1 MKKIVAVVLAMVMA
15 LALCTVAFADSSTT
29 TTNAVT
35 TTVSSSDKYNVREL
49 NSNDKL
55 DTVVVKS
62 YTTMV
67 TKTVTEDGKTTKTYI
82 PAYYTLEI
90 DGNTVYAYEC
100 VEDVAEGR
108 IFKDAKFVTY
118 VAVADPANAVTDYL
132 DAATA
137 VKEGDGCADYEA
149 DGFKVDDTV
158 YAAAGDNT
166 EDENLMLVMV
176 DGKLAVL
183 DKGAVIE
190 TNGHTWDKVTYAT
203 DGTPKAIT
211 CKTCKKTF
219 DMVAQNK
226 LGSYSGE
233 TEEYEVNNVVY
244 LIKLGTET
252 PSTGSNTTTSPKT
265 FDAGIAMYVGM
276 ALTSV
281 AGSAVVIGK
290 KKEF

>member
-1 MKKIVAVVLAMVMA
+1 MKKIIATVLAMVMA

-29 TTNAVT
+29 TVN
-35 TTVSSSDKYNVREL
+35 SSDKYNVREL
-49 NSNDKL
+49 SSNEKL
-55 DTVVVKS
+55 DIVVKS
-62 YTTMV
+62 YTTMD
-67 TKTVTEDGKTTKTYI
+67 TKTVTENGKTTKTYI
-82 PAYYTLEI
+82 PAYYTLEDE
-90 DGNTVYAYEC
+90 DGTMYAYEC
-100 VEDVAEGR
+100 VEDVADFR
-108 IFKDAKFVTY
+108 IFKDDKFVAY
-118 VAVADPANAVTDYL
+118 VTWADAVLTDYL
-132 DAATA
+132 NAATA

-158 YAAAGDNT
+158 YAAAGENT
-166 EDENLMLVMV
+166 AVTDLILVVV
-176 DGKLAVL
+176 DGKLALL
-183 DKGAVIE
+183 DKAAPIDK
-190 TNGHTWDKVTYAT
+190 NGHDFANGKVSYNT
-203 DGTPKAIT
+203 DGTPKAVT
-211 CKTCKKTF
+211 CKTCKKSF

-233 TEEYEVNNVVY
+233 IDPNYELTVNDTVYVV
-244 LIKLGTET
+244 KLGAET

>member
-1 MKKIVAVVLAMVMA
+1 MKKIIATVLAMVMA

-35 TTVSSSDKYNVREL
+35 TTVSANDKYNVRDL
-49 NSNDKL
+49 SSNDKL
-55 DTVVVKS
+55 DTVVKS

-82 PAYYTLEI
+82 PAYYTLEEN
-90 DGNTVYAYEC
+90 GTTVYAYEC
-100 VEDVAEGR
+100 VEDVADGR

-118 VAVADPANAVTDYL
+118 VAYFSNAVTDYL

-137 VKEGDGCADYEA
+137 VKEGSGCADYKA
-149 DGFKVDDTV
+149 DGFKADDTV
-158 YAAAGDNT
+158 YAAAGANT
-166 EDENLMLVMV
+166 TNYVAVMV
-176 DGKLAVL
+176 DGKLALL
-183 DKGAVIE
+183 DEDVVIE
-190 TNGHTWDKVTYAT
+190 KNGHTWDKVTYAA

-233 TEEYEVNNVVY
+233 TEEYRLNGTTY
-244 LIKLGTET
+244 LIKLGAEN
-252 PSTGSNTTTSPKT
+252 PSTGASNTTTSPKT

>member
-1 MKKIVAVVLAMVMA
+1 MKKIIATVLAMVMA

-35 TTVSSSDKYNVREL
+35 TTVSANDKYNVRAL
-49 NSNDKL
+49 DSNDKL
-55 DTVVVKS
+55 DTVVKS

-82 PAYYTLEI
+82 PAYYTL
-90 DGNTVYAYEC
+90 DDNGTTLYAYEC
-100 VEDVAEGR
+100 VEDVANGR

-118 VAVADPANAVTDYL
+118 VAVVDSADAVTDYL

-158 YAAAGDNT
+158 YAAADVNT
-166 EDENLMLVMV
+166 EVENPMLVMV

-183 DKGAVIE
+183 DADKVIDK
-190 TNGHTWDKVTYAT
+190 NGHTWDKVTYAT

-252 PSTGSNTTTSPKT
+252 PSTGSGTTTSPKT

>member
-1 MKKIVAVVLAMVMA
+1 MKKIIATVLAMVMA

-29 TTNAVT
+29 TVN
-35 TTVSSSDKYNVREL
+35 SSDKYNVRWL
-49 NSNDKL
+49 NSNEKL
-55 DTVVVKS
+55 DIVVKS
-62 YTTMV
+62 YTTMD
-67 TKTVTEDGKTTKTYI
+67 TKTVTENGKTTKTYI
-82 PAYYTLEI
+82 PAYYTLE
-90 DGNTVYAYEC
+90 DTTGTMYAYEC
-100 VEDVAEGR
+100 VEDVADFR
-108 IFKDAKFVTY
+108 IFKDDKFVAY
-118 VAVADPANAVTDYL
+118 VTWGDAVLTDYL
-132 DAATA
+132 NAATA

-158 YAAAGDNT
+158 YAAAGENT
-166 EDENLMLVMV
+166 AENNLILVVV
-176 DGKLAVL
+176 DGKLALL
-183 DKGAVIE
+183 DKDVPIAK
-190 TNGHTWDKVTYAT
+190 NGHVFADDKVSYNA

-219 DMVAQNK
+219 DMVAENK

-233 TEEYEVNNVVY
+233 TVEYTLKGTTY

>member
-1 MKKIVAVVLAMVMA
+1 MKKIIATVLAMVMA

-35 TTVSSSDKYNVREL
+35 TTVSANDKYNVRAL
-49 NSNDKL
+49 DSNDKL
-55 DTVVVKS
+55 DVVVKS

-82 PAYYTLEI
+82 PAYYTLEDE
-90 DGNTVYAYEC
+90 DGTTWYAYEC
-100 VEDVAEGR
+100 VEDVANFR

-118 VAVADPANAVTDYL
+118 VALFNAVQSDYL

-158 YAAAGDNT
+158 YAAAGDET
-166 EDENLMLVMV
+166 TPENLMLVMV
-176 DGKLAVL
+176 DGKLAML
-183 DKGAVIE
+183 DADKEIDK
-190 TNGHTWDKVTYAT
+190 NGHTWDKVTYAA

-233 TEEYEVNNVVY
+233 TEEYEVNDVVY

>member
-1 MKKIVAVVLAMVMA
+1 MKKIIATVLAMVMA

-35 TTVSSSDKYNVREL
+35 TTVSTNDKYNVRDL
-49 NSNDKL
+49 DSNDKL
-55 DTVVVKS
+55 DTVVKS

-82 PAYYTLEI
+82 PAYYTL
-90 DGNTVYAYEC
+90 DNNGTTVYAYEC
-100 VEDVAEGR
+100 VEDVADGR

-118 VAVADPANAVTDYL
+118 VAYFTNTVTDYL

-137 VKEGDGCADYEA
+137 VKEGDGCADYAA
-149 DGFKVDDTV
+149 DGFKVDDAV
-158 YAAAGDNT
+158 YAA
-166 EDENLMLVMV
+166 DENGDLAVMI
-176 DGKLAVL
+176 DGKLALL
-183 DKGAVIE
+183 DSSSEIAK
-190 TNGHTWDKVTYAT
+190 NGHTWDKVTYAT

-233 TEEYEVNNVVY
+233 TEDYTVDGTTY

-252 PSTGSNTTTSPKT
+252 TPADSTGTNTSPKT

>member
-1 MKKIVAVVLAMVMA
+1 MKKIIATVLAMVMA
-15 LALCTVAFADSSTT
+15 LALCTTAFADST
-29 TTNAVT
+29 T
-35 TTVSSSDKYNVREL
+35 TTVSSSDKYNVRAL
-49 NSNDKL
+49 DSNEKL
-55 DTVVVKS
+55 DIVVKS
-62 YTTMV
+62 YTTMD
-67 TKTVTEDGKTTKTYI
+67 TKTVTENGKTTKTYI
-82 PAYYTLEI
+82 PAYYTLEDE
-90 DGNTVYAYEC
+90 DGPMYAYEC
-100 VEDVAEGR
+100 VEDVAEFR
-108 IFKDAKFVTY
+108 IFKDDKFVAY
-118 VAVADPANAVTDYL
+118 VTWSNTALTEYL
-132 DAATA
+132 NAATA

-166 EDENLMLVMV
+166 AENNLILVVV
-176 DGKLAVL
+176 DGKLALL
-183 DKGAVIE
+183 DKDAPIAK
-190 TNGHTWDKVTYAT
+190 NGHTWDKVTYAT

-233 TEEYEVNNVVY
+233 TEEYRLNGTIY

>member
-1 MKKIVAVVLAMVMA
+1 MKKIIATVLAMVMA

-35 TTVSSSDKYNVREL
+35 TTVSANDKYNVRAL
-49 NSNDKL
+49 DSNDKL

-82 PAYYTLEI
+82 PAYYTLEE
-90 DGNTVYAYEC
+90 DGSTVYAYEC

-118 VAVADPANAVTDYL
+118 VIYSDTVLTDYL

-149 DGFKVDDTV
+149 DGFKADDTV

-166 EDENLMLVMV
+166 TNFVAVMV
-176 DGKLAVL
+176 DGKLALL
-183 DKGAVIE
+183 DEDAVIE

-252 PSTGSNTTTSPKT
+252 PSTGSDTTTSPKT

>member
-1 MKKIVAVVLAMVMA
+1 MKKIIATVLAMVMA

-35 TTVSSSDKYNVREL
+35 TTVSSSDKYNVRDL
-49 NSNDKL
+49 TSNDKL
-55 DTVVVKS
+55 DTVVKS

-82 PAYYTLEI
+82 PAYYTL
-90 DGNTVYAYEC
+90 DDNGTTVYAYEC
-100 VEDVAEGR
+100 VEDVAQGR

-118 VAVADPANAVTDYL
+118 VIYSTTVLTDYL

-149 DGFKVDDTV
+149 DGFKVDDAV
-158 YAAAGDNT
+158 YAADSDGD
-166 EDENLMLVMV
+166 LAVMI
-176 DGKLAVL
+176 DGKLALL
-183 DKGAVIE
+183 DSTSEIAK
-190 TNGHTWDKVTYAT
+190 NGHTWDKVTYAT

-219 DMVAQNK
+219 DMVAVNK

-233 TEEYEVNNVVY
+233 TEEYTLNGTTY

>member
-1 MKKIVAVVLAMVMA
+1 MKKIIATVLAMVMA

-35 TTVSSSDKYNVREL
+35 TTVSANDKYNVRAL
-49 NSNDKL
+49 DSNDKL
-55 DTVVVKS
+55 DTVVKS

-82 PAYYTLEI
+82 PAYYTL
-90 DGNTVYAYEC
+90 DDNGTTVYAYEC
-100 VEDVAEGR
+100 VEDVANGR

-118 VAVADPANAVTDYL
+118 VAVVDSADAVTDYL

-233 TEEYEVNNVVY
+233 TEEYEVNNDVY

-252 PSTGSNTTTSPKT
+252 PSTGSDTTTSPKT